1 MNILTLDCE
10 YNQPSHKVIQI
21 GAAVYAARTGKLQG
35 TFETYVNPGELINR
49 DTTNGQTDITAL
61 TGITDRDVQNAPN
74 ALDAFLM
81 LKEFHQKHKVF
92 MNPLVWGAG
101 VRNDSQLIY
110 DEANAML
117 PVGEKMHN
125 FMGYRVIDVKGLY
138 QSVQI
143 YHNKTVRGGLS
154 AACNKIG
161 IGFEG
166 EPHRA
171 LTDAMNTYRVWHY
184 LIKQHPEGYK

>member
-21 GAAVYAARTGKLQG
+21 GAAVYAARTGQLQG
-35 TFETYVNPGELINR
+35 TFETYVNPGEPINR
-49 DTTNGQTDITAL
+49 STENGLTDITAL
-61 TGITDRDVQNAPN
+61 TGITDRDVQNAPGV
-74 ALDAFLM
+74 LEAFLM
-81 LKEFHQKHKVF
+81 LQDFHKKHKVF

-110 DEANAML
+110 DEANATL
-117 PVGEKMHN
+117 PVGEKIHN
-125 FMGYRVIDVKGLY
+125 FMGYRVIDVKGLF
-138 QSVQI
+138 QSIQI
-143 YHNKTVRGGLS
+143 YHNKTVRGGLA
-154 AACNKIG
+154 AACQKIG